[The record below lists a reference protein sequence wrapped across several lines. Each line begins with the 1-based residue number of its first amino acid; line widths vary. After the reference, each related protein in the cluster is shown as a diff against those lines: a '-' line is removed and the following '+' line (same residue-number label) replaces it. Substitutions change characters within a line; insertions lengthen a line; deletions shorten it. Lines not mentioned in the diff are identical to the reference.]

1 MYYTTL
7 CAPSL
12 YHTVL
17 VCIIHHMYI
26 HYTLYIVGGGLR
38 KGMLA
43 KMKQVLADRLP
54 LYQNITTTTPPSP
67 DSTGHNSDPSSP
79 VPPPP
84 LITTGKI
91 KRRRFPIILT
101 SSEYKMGG
109 AALWSLMLDAF
120 AGENLDNLY
129 YGIEELV
136 EEEEGEQISYSGEG
150 QNYDEDEDEDIVG
163 NDGDDAEEG
172 EEE

>member
-1 MYYTTL
+1 
-7 CAPSL
+7 
-12 YHTVL
+12 
-17 VCIIHHMYI
+17 MYI

-43 KMKQVLADRLP
+43 KMKQALADRLP
-54 LYQNITTTTPPSP
+54 LYQNVTTTTTTPSP
-67 DSTGHNSDPSSP
+67 DSTVYNSDPSSP
-79 VPPPP
+79 LTPPPPP
-84 LITTGKI
+84 LITTFTGKI

-136 EEEEGEQISYSGEG
+136 EEEEEEEEEGERISDSGES
-150 QNYDEDEDEDIVG
+150 QNYVEDELDID
-163 NDGDDAEEG
+163 NGDDAEEG
-172 EEE
+172 E